1 MTGMMYRWI
10 NVGEFR
16 EIDESVCAY
25 FCVGISGSFIE
36 GGGGVDGQTGKR
48 WNAQAG

>member
-1 MTGMMYRWI
+1 MMYRWI

-48 WNAQAG
+48 